1 MRFSIPASAAAD
13 PRTGAAPTRSLARS
27 PLFVAACAALLLM
40 VAAGLFAALVA
51 PFSPTAI
58 DAVHVFQGPS
68 PRHPFGTDRFGR
80 DLLSRIVFG
89 VRVSL
94 GIAGASIALAL
105 AVGGVLG
112 LLAGLGRG
120 VDQVLGR
127 AMDVFFAFP
136 PVLLAIGIAAVLGA
150 GPGTAVAAIAVV
162 YAPLFF
168 RVVRASVL
176 AESAEAYVEAAEA
189 LGLGRPSSWRN
200 ASSSLAW
207 RNVKPEARSRAG
219 STRALARRSSS
230 AIWPKSRRAATAGS
244 GRSAGRRRTRPS
256 VRASSR
262 LVTGSGATAFTGP
275 ARDSVANAWRI
286 APTRSS
292 IAIQLTH
299 WAPRPTGPPAPRR
312 NGVSIAPRA
321 PPRRLSTMPILS
333 RTTRIPARAAGS
345 VAASHSRQTSARK
358 PGPGALSSRRISE
371 PRSP

>member
-150 GPGTAVAAIAVV
+150 GPGTAVVAIAVV

-176 AESAEAYVEAAEA
+176 AESAQAYVEAAEA
-189 LGLGRPSSWRN
+189 LGLGRLAILVSHILPNVVSPIVVQTAVCLSYGILIESALSYLGLGVQPPTPSWGTILN
-200 ASSSLAW
+200 EGKEFLAQAPWVSLFPGGAHA
-207 RNVKPEARSRAG
+207 RRPRVQRDRRRLARCARSAERPPVG
-219 STRALARRSSS
+219 TARY
-230 AIWPKSRRAATAGS
+230 G
-244 GRSAGRRRTRPS
+244 GVVS
-256 VRASSR
+256 VRAR
-262 LVTGSGATAFTGP
+262 GA
-275 ARDSVANAWRI
+275 AR
-286 APTRSS
+286 
-292 IAIQLTH
+292 
-299 WAPRPTGPPAPRR
+299 
-312 NGVSIAPRA
+312 PRA
-321 PPRRLSTMPILS
+321 S
-333 RTTRIPARAAGS
+333 RGGT
-345 VAASHSRQTSARK
+345 
-358 PGPGALSSRRISE
+358 
-371 PRSP
+371 